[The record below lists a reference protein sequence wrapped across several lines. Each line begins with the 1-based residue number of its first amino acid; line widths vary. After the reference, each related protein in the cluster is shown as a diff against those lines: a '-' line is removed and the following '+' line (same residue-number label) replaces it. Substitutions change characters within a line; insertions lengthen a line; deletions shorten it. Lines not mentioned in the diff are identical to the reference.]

1 MVLLQPPTTSIYSKL
16 THSMLIKEYS
26 NGCKAV
32 LATEDHARELAPLL
46 REYDSIEVSVGQFGD
61 NEEALLYGVRN
72 DDVTITGLDPDGK
85 PIVMFGVG
93 SSDDS
98 IPYIW
103 LLGSK
108 GVRDYWYTFA
118 KASREL
124 LPHLL
129 LDHPCVANI
138 VLKEYDDSVRWLRWL
153 GAKFIREV
161 EINDHQFYEFIITK

>member
-1 MVLLQPPTTSIYSKL
+1 
-16 THSMLIKEYS
+16 
-26 NGCKAV
+26 
-32 LATEDHARELAPLL
+32 
-46 REYDSIEVSVGQFGD
+46 
-61 NEEALLYGVRN
+61 LLYGVRN

-93 SSDDS
+93 SRDDS

-118 KASREL
+118 KASKEM

-129 LDHPCVANI
+129 LDHPCVTNI
-138 VLKEYDDSVRWLRWL
+138 VLKDYDDSVRWLKWL

-161 EINDHQFYEFIITK
+161 EVDDHQFYEFIITK